1 MGEFD
6 QVEVRDRHTG
16 SWVGGFELHDTESAG
31 DDTRFRVRR
40 CRDGA
45 VVPGWFSAME
55 IRPPQ
60 SPRDGLQHVPATGSI
75 PAAAASLVPP
85 TVPRAGRDA
94 RLAVSW

>member
-6 QVEVRDRHTG
+6 EVEVRDRHTG

-40 CRDGA
+40 CSDGGLL
-45 VVPGWFSAME
+45 PGWFSGME

-60 SPRDGLQHVPATGSI
+60 SPRDALQLVADDAGVTPARDE
-75 PAAAASLVPP
+75 P
-85 TVPRAGRDA
+85 RDA
-94 RLAVSW
+94 MCRPRDRFVAS